1 MVTIKTCMV
10 FGDIYGRTNA
20 VVKSFHDTTLPGC
33 LKQAR
38 EVVEEKEDTCGWM
51 LLGDI
56 RIDSVEMEAHDGA
69 NHLRSDA

>member
-38 EVVEEKEDTCGWM
+38 EFVEEKEDTCGWM